1 MKIRNLMDQDI
12 VNYKKMSMF
21 IATCYCDFKC
31 CKQLNLDICICQNSP
46 IAKSK
51 IVDISNQ
58 RIVKR
63 YIKNKLTHAIVFGGL
78 QPFKQFD
85 EMVQLIKCFRQQTE
99 DDIVIYTGY
108 YENQL
113 AQQINDLKQF
123 KNIIIKFGRF
133 VPGQEVHY
141 DEVLGVSLANKQQYA
156 KRIS

>member
-1 MKIRNLMDQDI
+1 MDQDI

-21 IATCYCDFKC
+21 IATSYCDFKC

-46 IAKSK
+46 IAQSK
-51 IVDISNQ
+51 IVDIKNQ

-85 EMVQLIKCFRQQTE
+85 QLLQIVKCFRQQTQ

-113 AQQINDLKQF
+113 EQKINILKQF
-123 KNIIIKFGRF
+123 KNIIIKFGRY

-156 KRIS
+156 KKIS

>member
-113 AQQINDLKQF
+113 AQQINVLKQF
-123 KNIIIKFGRF
+123 NNIIIKFGRF

>member
-108 YENQL
+108 YEAQL
-113 AQQINDLKQF
+113 TQQINVLKQF

-141 DEVLGVSLANKQQYA
+141 DEVLGVSLVNKQQYA
-156 KRIS
+156 KKIS

>member
-58 RIVKR
+58 KIVKR

-85 EMVQLIKCFRQQTE
+85 EILQLIKCFREQTE

-108 YENQL
+108 YEYEL
-113 AQQINDLKQF
+113 KQQIEILSQF
-123 KNIIIKFGRF
+123 KNIIIKFGRY

-141 DEVLGVSLANKQQYA
+141 DKVLGVSLANKQQYA
-156 KRIS
+156 KKIS

>member
-1 MKIRNLMDQDI
+1 MDQDI

-21 IATCYCDFKC
+21 IATSYCDFKC

-46 IAKSK
+46 IAQSK
-51 IVDISNQ
+51 IVDIKNQ

-85 EMVQLIKCFRQQTE
+85 QLLQLVKCFRQQTQ

-113 AQQINDLKQF
+113 EQKINILKQF
-123 KNIIIKFGRF
+123 KNIIIKFGRY

-156 KRIS
+156 KKIS

>member
-51 IVDISNQ
+51 IIDMDNQ
-58 RIVKR
+58 KIVKR
-63 YIKNKLTHAIVFGGL
+63 YIKNKLTHAVVFGGL

-85 EMVQLIKCFRQQTE
+85 QLIQFVKCFRQHTE

-108 YENQL
+108 YENEL
-113 AQQINDLKQF
+113 KNEIQILKQY
-123 KNIIIKFGRF
+123 KNIVVKFGRY
-133 VPGQEVHY
+133 VPGQEVHF
-141 DEVLGVSLANKQQYA
+141 DQVLGVSLANKQQYA
-156 KRIS
+156 KKIS

>member
-46 IAKSK
+46 IAQSK
-51 IVDISNQ
+51 IINISNQ

-78 QPFKQFD
+78 QPMMQFD
-85 EMVQLIKCFRQQTE
+85 QLVQLIDCFRTQTQ

-108 YENQL
+108 NLEQV
-113 AQQINDLKQF
+113 QDKIQILKKY
-123 KNIIIKFGRF
+123 KNIIVKFGRYK
-133 VPGQEVHY
+133 PGDQVHY
-141 DEVLGVSLANKQQYA
+141 DQVLGVSLANKEQYTL
-156 KRIS
+156 KIS

>member
-46 IAKSK
+46 IAQSK
-51 IVDISNQ
+51 IINISNQ

-78 QPFKQFD
+78 QPMMQFD
-85 EMVQLIKCFRQQTE
+85 QLVQLIDCFRTQTQ

-108 YENQL
+108 NLEQV
-113 AQQINDLKQF
+113 QDKIQILKKY
-123 KNIIIKFGRF
+123 KNIIVKFGRYK
-133 VPGQEVHY
+133 PGDQVHY
-141 DEVLGVSLANKQQYA
+141 DQVLGVSLANKEQYA
-156 KRIS
+156 LKIS

>member
-12 VNYKKMSMF
+12 VNYKKTSMF

-51 IVDISNQ
+51 IIDISND

-85 EMVQLIKCFRQQTE
+85 QLLQLIKCFRQQTQ
-99 DDIVIYTGY
+99 DQIIIYTGY
-108 YENQL
+108 YE
-113 AQQINDLKQF
+113 QQIQQQLELLKQF
-123 KNIIIKFGRF
+123 KNIIIKFGRY
-133 VPGQEVHY
+133 VPGQQVHF
-141 DEVLGVSLANKQQYA
+141 DQILGVNLANKQQYA
-156 KRIS
+156 KQIS

>member
-1 MKIRNLMDQDI
+1 MKIRNLMDEDV
-12 VNYKKMSMF
+12 VNYKKTSMF

-51 IVDISNQ
+51 IIDMSNQ

-85 EMVQLIKCFRQQTE
+85 QLLQLIKCFRQQTE
-99 DDIVIYTGY
+99 DEIVIYTGY
-108 YENQL
+108 YQNQIQ
-113 AQQINDLKQF
+113 QQIDCLKQY
-123 KNIIIKFGRF
+123 KNIIVKFGRY

-141 DEVLGVSLANKQQYA
+141 DQMLGVNLANKQQYA
-156 KRIS
+156 KKIS

>member
-108 YENQL
+108 YEDQL
-113 AQQINDLKQF
+113 TQQINILKQF

-133 VPGQEVHY
+133 VPGQQVHY
-141 DEVLGVSLANKQQYA
+141 DKVLGVSLVNKQQYA
-156 KRIS
+156 KKIS